1 MSLSGAGP
9 ARGKR
14 RAMSEINVTPLVD
27 VMLVLLVIFMV
38 TTPLLQQGIEI
49 ELPKTQNRGLTP
61 EDPLVVSIKPD
72 GVILLQT
79 AEVPLA
85 ELEDKLKVILV
96 TRGDSEVLLR
106 ADAKVQYDVVAKA
119 LSALQRAGALKIGM
133 VTQPE

>member
-1 MSLSGAGP
+1 MAFDS
-9 ARGKR
+9 RGGGNGSI
-14 RAMSEINVTPLVD
+14 AQINVTPLVD